1 VSPQHRRYG
10 YGRSKGWDGWLSF
23 KPISGEQKRP
33 TKRCSSYLDKGNVAT
48 ALNSLGTIAAQQGDN
63 ERARAL
69 LQENMEVLRKLEEE
83 GSPAIMLK
91 RFHALN
97 LLGYL
102 AIYEEEDYAR
112 GTALWEESLALARDI
127 GDLDRI
133 GISLSNLG
141 HPALLQGDYERAR
154 ALSEEVLALARELG
168 SSGVDL
174 APSASINLGLALL
187 GLGEHERAA
196 TPFEKALV
204 MSQNMGRKP
213 QVIESLEGMAGLAG
227 ALGKDTRAARL
238 WGAAE
243 ATREDT
249 GIALSPSE
257 RALHEPYLNSARSRL
272 EETAWEEALAEGR
285 AMSLDRATE
294 YALSREEFAP
304 PTTLVPHEPSI
315 GKPKD
320 VLTVREQ
327 EVALL
332 AARGLTNRQVST
344 QLGISERTAG
354 NHVARILR
362 KLELRSRAQIAGWAN
377 ESRLLTPDSD

>member
-1 VSPQHRRYG
+1 LG
-10 YGRSKGWDGWLSF
+10 
-23 KPISGEQKRP
+23 
-33 TKRCSSYLDKGNVAT
+33 DKGNVAT
-48 ALNSLGTIAAQQGDN
+48 ALNSLATMAAQQGDN

-69 LQENMEVLRKLEEE
+69 LRENLEVIKELEEE
-83 GSPAIMLK
+83 GSPATTLK

-102 AIYEEEDYAR
+102 AIYEEDDYAR
-112 GTALWEESLALARDI
+112 GAALWEESLALAREI
-127 GDLDRI
+127 GDPDRV
-133 GISLSNLG
+133 GIMLSNLG

-154 ALSEEVLALARELG
+154 ALSEEALAFANELG
-168 SSGVDL
+168 SSGVEL
-174 APSASINLGLALL
+174 APSASVNLGLALL

-294 YALSREEFAP
+294 YALSTEEPDP
-304 PTTLVPHEPSI
+304 PPIPVSEEPSANQ
-315 GKPKD
+315 PP
-320 VLTVREQ
+320 VALTRRED
-327 EVALL
+327 EVAILV
-332 AARGLTNRQVST
+332 ARGLTNRQIST
-344 QLGISERTAG
+344 ELGISERTVE
-354 NHVARILR
+354 NHVGRILR
-362 KLELRSRAQIAGWAN
+362 KLELRSRSQIATWAT
-377 ESRLLTPDSD
+377 ERQLPTTDLD